1 MMPQAGSLWNTAS
14 CAGMQTRAPVSS
26 MRIAN
31 IHASSSAIIRGVRW
45 QRSIGFFHPTVP
57 MISTW
62 FTKLFCE
69 QNAHM

>member
-45 QRSIGFFHPTVP
+45 QRSTGFFHPT
-57 MISTW
+57 TW